1 MKLKYYSA
9 SDLGFQ
15 KINCSV
21 CGRPGEEGYCPESFN
36 DDEYQV
42 LEAKLGI
49 DAQDWFICK
58 QCVGDLSEKPI
69 LWLERLKKRRT

>member
-9 SDLGFQ
+9 SDLGFE
-15 KINCSV
+15 KIRCSV
-21 CGRPGEEGYCPESFN
+21 SGRPGEEGSRPKSFN

-42 LEAKLGI
+42 LEAKPGI
-49 DAQDWFICK
+49 DAQDWFIRK